1 MNIVANAGSVFGIVV
16 FAKNFNMV
24 DFAFNRLQN
33 QRNEVRFGFVA
44 FADITVGRAA
54 GSIEVAQSD
63 VF

>member
-44 FADITVGRAA
+44 FCVRKD
-54 GSIEVAQSD
+54 
-63 VF
+63 